1 MLIRDKKHF
10 TIGLVMLIVFAL
22 ILVVMS
28 FPIWGGKNAF
38 ESADNLFNSI
48 AKGSSYKITQLE
60 KMAKGLKGTVIDCSI
75 DSEGI
80 PSMDLARKMA
90 AMTGIQFSLTEGKL
104 RLKGDLGNIAV
115 AALRDA
121 DLMYYDK
128 ETQVSNKYGMPGKQV
143 LFTWWKLLKETGS
156 VLKRQNKVSQ
166 ASFLDA
172 VVKKGIEVGYNFSG
186 IAPEKASSKVGT
198 LAFSLVFYVFYTIWW
213 GFSIFFLFE
222 GFGLAMEAGKKEEM

>member
-10 TIGLVMLIVFAL
+10 TIGLGMLIVFAL
-22 ILVVMS
+22 VLIVMS
-28 FPIWGGKNAF
+28 LPFFEGRNAF

-60 KMAKGLKGTVIDCSI
+60 KKAQGFKGTVMDCAI

-80 PSMDLARKMA
+80 SNMDLAEKMA
-90 AMTGIQFSLTEGKL
+90 AMAGIQFSQTGGKL
-104 RLKGDLGNIAV
+104 NLKGDLGNIAM
-115 AALRDA
+115 AALKDS

-128 ETQVSNKYGMPGKQV
+128 ETQVSNQYGRPGKQV
-143 LFTWWKLLKETGS
+143 LFTWWQLLKETGS
-156 VLKRQNKVSQ
+156 VLKRQKKVRQ
-166 ASFLDA
+166 ASFLDE
-172 VVKKGIEVGYNFSG
+172 VMKKGLEVGYNFSG
-186 IAPEKASSKVGT
+186 IEPEKASSEVGT

-222 GFGLAMEAGKKEEM
+222 GFGLVMEAGKKEEM